1 MDSATANSPS
11 ERQEQLD
18 LAAIGQTWTPP
29 QTLDATPE
37 VSDIL
42 AELPWWVSRGL
53 LYLILGFVVVGLLW
67 AHFSVLDIV
76 IEARGKLIP
85 EGDVRPVQAATAGV
99 VQFVRVREGDA
110 VTRGQTLL
118 QLDTTELR
126 ARWSKLSDELATS
139 EEQLRQLRAIRG
151 PATET
156 LDRQNRIA
164 QLKSEIAAL
173 EQSINH
179 TTITAPVSGTITRL
193 DVRSPRAVVQSGQA
207 VAAIAPAGARLV
219 VEARV
224 PNKDIAFLEKG
235 MPAKLKFD
243 AFPFQDY
250 GIVAGQVSE
259 VAPDAQVDEQL
270 GSFYKVTIVPQ
281 DTAILAHGKQI
292 PLRPGLAVSAEI
304 VTERKSVLALLLEPF
319 RKLKGE
325 MGKGQ

>member
-1 MDSATANSPS
+1 MPNEAPTQTENAEAS
-11 ERQEQLD
+11 LD
-18 LAAIGQTWTPP
+18 LAALGSTWTPAN
-29 QTLDATPE
+29 TLDATPE
-37 VSDIL
+37 VSDVL

-53 LYLILGFVVVGLLW
+53 LYLIVGFLFVGFLW
-67 AHFSVLDIV
+67 AYFSVIDVV

-126 ARWSKLSDELATS
+126 SRLNKLGDELVTS
-139 EEQLRQLRAIRG
+139 EEQLRQLRAVRG
-151 PATET
+151 PATDT

-164 QLKSEIAAL
+164 QLKSEIASL
-173 EQSINH
+173 EQSLSH
-179 TTITAPVSGTITRL
+179 TTITAPVSGILTRL
-193 DVRSPRAVVQSGQA
+193 DVRSVRAVVQSGQTIA
-207 VAAIAPAGARLV
+207 TLAPAGVRLV

-235 MPAKLKFD
+235 MAAKLKFD

-250 GIVAGQVSE
+250 GLVTGQVSE
-259 VAPDAQVDEQL
+259 VAPDAQVDEQH

-281 DTAILAHGKQI
+281 DTAILARGKPI
-292 PLRPGLAVSAEI
+292 ALRPGLAVSAEI
-304 VTERKSVLALLLEPF
+304 VTERKSVLAILLEPF

>member
-1 MDSATANSPS
+1 MEASTASS
-11 ERQEQLD
+11 SRESQEQLD
-18 LAAIGQTWTPP
+18 LAALGQTWTPAAS
-29 QTLDATPE
+29 LDATPE
-37 VSDIL
+37 VSDVL

-85 EGDVRPVQAATAGV
+85 EGDVRPVQAATAGI
-99 VQFVRVREGDA
+99 VQYVRVREGDA

-126 ARWSKLSDELATS
+126 SRLNKLGDELVTS
-139 EEQLRQLRAIRG
+139 EEQLRQLRAVRG
-151 PATET
+151 PATDT

-164 QLKSEIAAL
+164 QLKSELASL
-173 EQSINH
+173 EQSLSH
-179 TTITAPVSGTITRL
+179 TTITAPVSGIITRL
-193 DVRSPRAVVQSGQA
+193 DVRSVRAVVQSGQA
-207 VAAIAPAGARLV
+207 VAAIAPANARLV
-219 VEARV
+219 IEAQV
-224 PNKDIAFLEKG
+224 PNKDIALLEKG

-250 GIVAGQVSE
+250 GIVAGQVTE
-259 VAPDAQVDEQL
+259 IAPDAQASEQH

-281 DTAILAHGKQI
+281 DTTILARGKNI

-304 VTERKSVLALLLEPF
+304 VTERKSVLAILLEPF

-325 MGKGQ
+325 LSK

>member
-1 MDSATANSPS
+1 MIEKEPTNA
-11 ERQEQLD
+11 ELD
-18 LAAIGQTWTPP
+18 LAALGSTWTPAN
-29 QTLDATPE
+29 TLDATPE
-37 VSDIL
+37 VSDVL
-42 AELPWWVSRGL
+42 AALPWWVSRGL
-53 LYLILGFVVVGLLW
+53 LYLIVGFIFVGLLW
-67 AHFSVLDIV
+67 AYFSVLDVV

-85 EGDVRPVQAATAGV
+85 EGDVRPVQAATAGI
-99 VQFVRVREGDA
+99 VQFVRVREGDT

-126 ARWSKLSDELATS
+126 ARLNKLGDELTTS
-139 EEQLRQLRAIRG
+139 EEQLRQLRAVRG

-164 QLKSEIAAL
+164 QLKSDIATL
-173 EQSINH
+173 EQALSH
-179 TTITAPVSGTITRL
+179 TTITAPVSGIITRL
-193 DVRSPRAVVQSGQA
+193 DVKSVRAVVQSGQS

-219 VEARV
+219 VEANV

-250 GIVAGQVSE
+250 GIVAGQVVE
-259 VAPDAQVDEQL
+259 VAPDAQASEQL
-270 GSFYKVTIVPQ
+270 GSFYKVTILPQ

-292 PLRPGLAVSAEI
+292 LLRPGLAVSAEI

-325 MGKGQ
+325 VGKEQ

>member
-1 MDSATANSPS
+1 MPSPAQVLSDSS
-11 ERQEQLD
+11 QEAVD
-18 LAAIGQTWTPP
+18 LAALGSTWTPA

-53 LYLILGFVVVGLLW
+53 FYLILGFVVVGLLW
-67 AHFSVLDIV
+67 AYFSVIDIV

-99 VQFVRVREGDA
+99 VQFVRVREGDT

-126 ARWSKLSDELATS
+126 SRMSKLGDELVTS
-139 EEQLRQLRAIRG
+139 EEQLRQLRAVRG
-151 PATET
+151 PGTET

-173 EQSINH
+173 EQAVNH
-179 TTITAPVSGTITRL
+179 TTITAPVGGVITRL
-193 DVRSPRAVVQSGQA
+193 DVRSPHAVIQSGQA
-207 VAAIAPAGARLV
+207 VAAIAPAGVRLV
-219 VEARV
+219 VEAQI

-235 MPAKLKFD
+235 LPAKLKFD
-243 AFPFQDY
+243 AFPFQDF
-250 GIVAGQVSE
+250 GSVAGRVSE
-259 VAPDAQVDEQL
+259 VAPDSQGDERL

-281 DTAILAHGKQI
+281 DTAILAHGKNI
-292 PLRPGLAVSAEI
+292 PLRPGLALSVEI
-304 VTERKSVLALLLEPF
+304 VTERKSVLALLFEPF

-325 MGKGQ
+325 AGKGQ

>member
-1 MDSATANSPS
+1 MPSPAQILSDSS
-11 ERQEQLD
+11 QEAVD
-18 LAAIGQTWTPP
+18 LAALGSTWTPA

-53 LYLILGFVVVGLLW
+53 FYLILGFVVVGLLW
-67 AHFSVLDIV
+67 AYFSVIDIV

-99 VQFVRVREGDA
+99 VQFVRVREGDT

-126 ARWSKLSDELATS
+126 SRMSKLGDELVTS
-139 EEQLRQLRAIRG
+139 EEQLRQLRAVRG
-151 PATET
+151 PGTET

-173 EQSINH
+173 EQAVNH
-179 TTITAPVSGTITRL
+179 TTITAPVGGVITRL
-193 DVRSPRAVVQSGQA
+193 DVRSPHAVIQSGQA
-207 VAAIAPAGARLV
+207 VAAIAPAGVRLV
-219 VEARV
+219 VEAQI

-243 AFPFQDY
+243 AFPFQDF
-250 GIVAGQVSE
+250 GSVAGRVSE
-259 VAPDAQVDEQL
+259 VAPDSQGDERL

-281 DTAILAHGKQI
+281 DTAILAHGKNI
-292 PLRPGLAVSAEI
+292 PLRPGLALSVEI
-304 VTERKSVLALLLEPF
+304 VTERKSVLALLFEPF

-325 MGKGQ
+325 AGKGQ

>member
-1 MDSATANSPS
+1 MPSPAQVLSDSS
-11 ERQEQLD
+11 QEAVD
-18 LAAIGQTWTPP
+18 LAALGSTWTPA

-53 LYLILGFVVVGLLW
+53 FYLILGFVVVGLLW
-67 AHFSVLDIV
+67 AYFSVIDIV

-99 VQFVRVREGDA
+99 VQFVRVREGET

-126 ARWSKLSDELATS
+126 SRMSKLGDELVTS
-139 EEQLRQLRAIRG
+139 EEQLRQLLAVRG
-151 PATET
+151 PGTET

-173 EQSINH
+173 EQAVNH
-179 TTITAPVSGTITRL
+179 TTITAPVGGVITRL
-193 DVRSPRAVVQSGQA
+193 DVRSPHAVIQSGQA
-207 VAAIAPAGARLV
+207 VAAIAPAGVRLV
-219 VEARV
+219 VEAQI

-235 MPAKLKFD
+235 LPAKLKFD
-243 AFPFQDY
+243 AFPFQDF
-250 GIVAGQVSE
+250 GSVAGRVSE
-259 VAPDAQVDEQL
+259 VAPDSQGDERL

-281 DTAILAHGKQI
+281 DTAILAHGKNI
-292 PLRPGLAVSAEI
+292 PLRPGLALSVEI
-304 VTERKSVLALLLEPF
+304 VTERKSVLALLFEPF

-325 MGKGQ
+325 AGKGQ

>member
-1 MDSATANSPS
+1 MTLPAQVES
-11 ERQEQLD
+11 EGAEESLD
-18 LAAIGQTWTPP
+18 LAALGQTWTPAH
-29 QTLDATPE
+29 TLDATPE

-53 LYLILGFVVVGLLW
+53 LYLILGFVVVGLFW
-67 AHFSVLDIV
+67 AYFSVIDIV

-99 VQFVRVREGDA
+99 VQFVRVREGDM

-126 ARWSKLSDELATS
+126 SRLSKLGDELATS
-139 EEQLRQLRAIRG
+139 EEQLRQQRALRG
-151 PATET
+151 PGTET

-173 EQSINH
+173 EQAINH
-179 TTITAPVSGTITRL
+179 TTITAPVGGIITRL

-219 VEARV
+219 VEAQI

-243 AFPFQDY
+243 AFPFQDF

-259 VAPDAQVDEQL
+259 VAPDAQVDEQR

-281 DTAILAHGKQI
+281 DTAILAHGKTI
-292 PLRPGLAVSAEI
+292 PLRPGLALSVEI
-304 VTERKSVLALLLEPF
+304 VTERKSVLAILLEPF
-319 RKLKGE
+319 RKLRGE
-325 MGKGQ
+325 AGKGQ

>member
-1 MDSATANSPS
+1 MTSPTMIPSNDS
-11 ERQEQLD
+11 QEAID
-18 LAAIGQTWTPP
+18 LAALGSTWTPA

-53 LYLILGFVVVGLLW
+53 LYLILGFVVVGSLW
-67 AHFSVLDIV
+67 AYFSVIDIV

-99 VQFVRVREGDA
+99 VQFVRMREGDT

-126 ARWSKLSDELATS
+126 SRMSKLGDELVTS
-139 EEQLRQLRAIRG
+139 EEQLRQLRAVRG
-151 PATET
+151 PGTET

-173 EQSINH
+173 EQAVNH
-179 TTITAPVSGTITRL
+179 TTITAPVGGVITRL
-193 DVRSPRAVVQSGQA
+193 DVRSPRTVIQSGQT
-207 VAAIAPAGARLV
+207 VAAIAPAGVRLV
-219 VEARV
+219 VEAQI

-243 AFPFQDY
+243 AFPFQDF
-250 GIVAGQVSE
+250 GSVAGRVSE
-259 VAPDAQVDEQL
+259 VAPDSQGDERL

-281 DTAILAHGKQI
+281 DTAILAHGKNI
-292 PLRPGLAVSAEI
+292 PLRPGLALSVEI
-304 VTERKSVLALLLEPF
+304 VTERKSVLALLMEPF

-325 MGKGQ
+325 AGKGQ

>member
-1 MDSATANSPS
+1 MNSATPS
-11 ERQEQLD
+11 ASQEEQPSLD
-18 LAAIGQTWTPP
+18 LKTIGQAWTPA
-29 QTLDATPE
+29 QQLDATPE

-67 AHFSVLDIV
+67 AHFSVIDIV

-99 VQFVRVREGDA
+99 VQFVRVREGET

-126 ARWSKLSDELATS
+126 SRMSKLGDELVTS
-139 EEQLRQLRAIRG
+139 EEQLRQLRAVRG
-151 PATET
+151 PGTET

-164 QLKSEIAAL
+164 QLKSELAAL
-173 EQSINH
+173 EQAVNH
-179 TTITAPVSGTITRL
+179 TTITAPVSGIITRL
-193 DVRSPRAVVQSGQA
+193 DVRSPRAVIQSGQA
-207 VAAIAPAGARLV
+207 VAAIAPAGVRLV
-219 VEARV
+219 VEAQI

-243 AFPFQDY
+243 AFPFQDF
-250 GIVAGQVSE
+250 GSVTGRVSE
-259 VAPDAQVDEQL
+259 VAPDSQGDERL

-281 DTAILAHGKQI
+281 DTAILAHGKNI
-292 PLRPGLAVSAEI
+292 PLRPGLALSVEI

-325 MGKGQ
+325 AGKGQ

>member
-1 MDSATANSPS
+1 MSSSAPTPANDTN
-11 ERQEQLD
+11 ETLD
-18 LAAIGQTWTPP
+18 LAALGQTWTPP
-29 QTLDATPE
+29 QSLDATPE

-53 LYLILGFVVVGLLW
+53 LYLIVGFAGIALLW
-67 AHFSVLDIV
+67 AYFSVIDVV

-99 VQFVRVREGDA
+99 VQFVRVREGDT

-126 ARWSKLSDELATS
+126 SRLSKLGDELATS
-139 EEQLRQLRAIRG
+139 EEQLRQLRAVRG
-151 PATET
+151 PGTET

-164 QLKSEIAAL
+164 QLKSELAAL
-173 EQSINH
+173 EQAINH
-179 TTITAPVSGTITRL
+179 TTINAPVGGVITRL

-207 VAAIAPAGARLV
+207 VAAIAPTGARLV
-219 VEARV
+219 VEAQI

-243 AFPFQDY
+243 AFPFQDF
-250 GIVAGQVSE
+250 GSVAGQVIE
-259 VAPDAQVDEQL
+259 VAPDAQVDEHL
-270 GSFYKVTIVPQ
+270 GSFYKVTILPQ
-281 DTAILAHGKQI
+281 NSAILAHGKNI
-292 PLRPGLAVSAEI
+292 PLRPGLALSVEI
-304 VTERKSVLALLLEPF
+304 VTERKSVLAILLEPF

-325 MGKGQ
+325 AGKGQ

>member
-1 MDSATANSPS
+1 MNAVTESPATDT
-11 ERQEQLD
+11 QEEST
-18 LAAIGQTWTPP
+18 LAALGQTWTPAN
-29 QTLDATPE
+29 TLDATPE

-99 VQFVRVREGDA
+99 VQSVRVREGDT

-126 ARWSKLSDELATS
+126 SRLSKLGDELATS
-139 EEQLRQLRAIRG
+139 EEQLRQLRAVRG
-151 PATET
+151 PGTET

-164 QLKSEIAAL
+164 QLKGEMTAL
-173 EQSINH
+173 EQAIRH
-179 TTITAPVSGTITRL
+179 TTITAPVGGIITRL
-193 DVRSPRAVVQSGQA
+193 DVRSPRAVVQAGQA
-207 VAAIAPAGARLV
+207 VAALAPAGARLV
-219 VEARV
+219 VEAQV

-235 MPAKLKFD
+235 MPTKLKFD
-243 AFPFQDY
+243 AFPFQDF
-250 GIVAGQVSE
+250 GIVAGQVSD
-259 VAPDAQVDEQL
+259 VAPDAQVSEQL
-270 GSFYKVTIVPQ
+270 GSFYKVTILPQ
-281 DTAILAHGKQI
+281 DTAILAHGKTI
-292 PLRPGLAVSAEI
+292 PLRPGLAASVEI
-304 VTERKSVLALLLEPF
+304 VTERKSVLAILLEPF

-325 MGKGQ
+325 VGNGQ